1 MSATLL
7 TGIARTSEP
16 RRVLRRILLLD
27 AVVTGVNGLVYAVAP
42 GTVARLT
49 GLDDDVLLGL
59 GVFLL
64 VFAAGVGALGVQRN
78 PSELSVKLLIEANA
92 LWTVLSLVSP
102 LLWFDPNL
110 AGSVWIVLQALVV
123 AGFAALQWL
132 AIGLRADA
140 VRV

>member
-16 RRVLRRILLLD
+16 QRMLRRFLLLD

-49 GLDDDVLLGL
+49 GVDDGVLLGL

-64 VFAAGVGALGVQRN
+64 VFTMGVGALGAQRN
-78 PSELSVKLLIEANA
+78 PSGFSVKLLIEANA
-92 LWTVLSLVSP
+92 LWAALSLLSP
-102 LLWFDPNL
+102 LLWFDPTL

-123 AGFAALQWL
+123 GGFAALQWAAL
-132 AIGLRADA
+132 GVRSNA
-140 VRV
+140 VRA